1 MFSCSVLSSS
11 LWPHRLPPASLPCP
25 SLSPGVCSNS
35 RWLSQWCYLSI
46 SSSATP
52 FFCLQSFPASGSF
65 LMSQLLT
72 SADQSIG
79 ISASATVIPMNIQ
92 SWFPLGLTGL
102 ILLSTGLWR
111 VFSSTK
117 VWKHQFF
124 CVSLLYGPTLTSI
137 HDYWRKQ
144 SNISSYQIDQWSSG
158 ELLSSLHRDMGAS
171 QLVFFSCY
179 ALSSDTNYSLVSCDI
194 YIH

>member
-1 MFSCSVLSSS
+1 VTP
-11 LWPHRLPPASLPCP
+11 WTAAHQASLSFNISQSFLKLMSIESVMLSNHLILCSPLLLLP
-25 SLSPGVCSNS
+25 S
-35 RWLSQWCYLSI
+35 
-46 SSSATP
+46 T
-52 FFCLQSFPASGSF
+52 FPASGSF
-65 LMSQLLT
+65 PMSQFFT
-72 SADQSIG
+72 SGGQRIG
-79 ISASATVIPMNIQ
+79 ASASASVLPMNIQ

-102 ILLSTGLWR
+102 ISLLSMGLWR
-111 VFSSTK
+111 VFSSTTA
-117 VWKHQFF
+117 WKHQFF

-137 HDYWRKQ
+137 HDYSRNQ
-144 SNISSYQIDQWSSG
+144 SNISGYQIDQWSSG